1 MVALCDVAVH
11 HNTSMDAITPIGT
24 DVLLSLVAQRLA
36 QGRDDPFGNPVMSV
50 ALAITRL
57 MDEGQLDD
65 RSLAP

>member
-1 MVALCDVAVH
+1 
-11 HNTSMDAITPIGT
+11 MDAITPIGT